1 MQEAIAPIIA
11 QAKISEAKILYLV
24 INEREKSAKFY
35 KGVQKSVRGEKWEN
49 TQEKA
54 QKKEKMWENTQ
65 DINSQNSTN
74 NASNGS
80 DESVAKLHKI
90 FATIEKKEQVAI
102 ANAKAVFEDFSECEN
117 ALLADESIL
126 LPSALPDDIL
136 QELLNEMGE
145 LDSQHLNILA
155 LGIES
160 HHLKSSDFL
169 IKQAQN
175 LQAQDV
181 LNQNLSRQNPQ
192 VLDTL
197 YQLQALS
204 YNHHIP
210 ILQGQSPKSNTQ
222 QNKQNINMQND
233 LLRVFLQAF
242 GVNNTSGNFNPTLN
256 PTNFASLSDLARQS
270 PILSEI
276 QSSIGQIQNFY
287 NQTKTVVKKLEKG
300 ELSQDELVNF
310 LQRLHF

>member
-11 QAKISEAKILYLV
+11 QAKISEAKILYLA

-35 KGVQKSVRGEKWEN
+35 KGVQESVRKEKWEN
-49 TQEKA
+49 A
-54 QKKEKMWENTQ
+54 QDM
-65 DINSQNSTN
+65 NSQNNLN

-80 DESVAKLHKI
+80 DESTTRLHKI
-90 FATIEKKEQVAI
+90 FSTIAKKEQVAI
-102 ANAKAVFEDFSECEN
+102 VRAKAVFEDFSECEN
-117 ALLADESIL
+117 ALLTDESIL
-126 LPSALPDDIL
+126 LPSALPDYIL

-181 LNQNLSRQNPQ
+181 SRQNPQ

-210 ILQGQSPKSNTQ
+210 LLQGQSPKSSTK
-222 QNKQNINMQND
+222 QNKQSTNMQND
-233 LLRVFLQAF
+233 LLRAFLQVF
-242 GVNNTSGNFNPTLN
+242 GVNNGNFNPTLN
-256 PTNFASLSDLARQS
+256 PTNFASLSDFARQS

-287 NQTKTVVKKLEKG
+287 NQTKTVVKKLERG

-310 LQRLHF
+310 LQKLHF

>member
-1 MQEAIAPIIA
+1 MQEAIAHTIG
-11 QAKISEAKILYLV
+11 QAKISEAKILYLA

-35 KGVQKSVRGEKWEN
+35 KSVQESLRGEKWEN
-49 TQEKA
+49 A
-54 QKKEKMWENTQ
+54 QDM
-65 DINSQNSTN
+65 NSQNNLN

-80 DESVAKLHKI
+80 DESTTRLHKI
-90 FATIEKKEQVAI
+90 FSTIAKKEQVAI
-102 ANAKAVFEDFSECEN
+102 VRAKAVFEDFSECEN
-117 ALLADESIL
+117 ALLTDESIL
-126 LPSALPDDIL
+126 LPSALPDYIL

-181 LNQNLSRQNPQ
+181 SRQNPQ

-210 ILQGQSPKSNTQ
+210 LLQGQSPKSSTK
-222 QNKQNINMQND
+222 QNKQSTNMQND
-233 LLRVFLQAF
+233 LLRAFLQAF
-242 GVNNTSGNFNPTLN
+242 GVNNGNFNPTLN

-310 LQRLHF
+310 LQKLHF

>member
-1 MQEAIAPIIA
+1 MQEAIAPTIE
-11 QAKISEAKILYLV
+11 QTKISEAKILYLA

-35 KGVQKSVRGEKWEN
+35 ESVQQNVLGKKWKS
-49 TQEKA
+49 TQENM
-54 QKKEKMWENTQ
+54 QEQEKMWENAQ

-80 DESVAKLHKI
+80 DESARKLHKI
-90 FATIEKKEQVAI
+90 FATIAKKEQVAI
-102 ANAKAVFEDFSECEN
+102 AQAKVVFEDFSECEE
-117 ALLADESIL
+117 AMLADESIL

-175 LQAQDV
+175 LQAQ
-181 LNQNLSRQNPQ
+181 NLSRQNPQ

-210 ILQGQSPKSNTQ
+210 LLQGQSPKSSTE
-222 QNKQNINMQND
+222 QNKQSTNMQND
-233 LLRVFLQAF
+233 LLRAFLQAF
-242 GVNNTSGNFNPTLN
+242 GVNNPSGNFNPTLN

-310 LQRLHF
+310 LQKLHF

>member
-1 MQEAIAPIIA
+1 MQEAIAPTIA
-11 QAKISEAKILYLV
+11 QARISEAKILYLA

-35 KGVQKSVRGEKWEN
+35 KGVQENVLGNVRGNEKV
-49 TQEKA
+49 
-54 QKKEKMWENTQ
+54 WENTQ
-65 DINSQNSTN
+65 DINSQNTLN
-74 NASNGS
+74 NAS
-80 DESVAKLHKI
+80 DESTTKLHKI
-90 FATIEKKEQVAI
+90 FATIAKKEQVAI
-102 ANAKAVFEDFSECEN
+102 AQAKAVFEGFGECEN

-175 LQAQDV
+175 LQTQDV
-181 LNQNLSRQNPQ
+181 SSQNPRL
-192 VLDTL
+192 LDTL

-210 ILQGQSPKSNTQ
+210 LLQGQSPKSSTE
-222 QNKQNINMQND
+222 QNKQSTNMQND
-233 LLRVFLQAF
+233 LLKAFLRAF
-242 GVNNTSGNFNPTLN
+242 GVNNASGNFNPNLN

-276 QSSIGQIQNFY
+276 QNSIGQIQNFY

-310 LQRLHF
+310 LQKLHF

>member
-1 MQEAIAPIIA
+1 MQEAIAPTIE
-11 QAKISEAKILYLV
+11 QARISEAKILYLA

-35 KGVQKSVRGEKWEN
+35 KTVQENVLGGKWEN
-49 TQEKA
+49 EKV
-54 QKKEKMWENTQ
+54 WENAQ
-65 DINSQNSTN
+65 DINSQNFTN
-74 NASNGS
+74 NASNAS
-80 DESVAKLHKI
+80 DESATKLHKI
-90 FATIEKKEQVAI
+90 FATIAKKEQVAI
-102 ANAKAVFEDFSECEN
+102 AQAKAVFEGFSECEN
-117 ALLADESIL
+117 ALLVDESIL

-175 LQAQDV
+175 LPAQDV
-181 LNQNLSRQNPQ
+181 SSQNPQ

-210 ILQGQSPKSNTQ
+210 LLQGQSPKSSTE
-222 QNKQNINMQND
+222 QNKQSTNMQND
-233 LLRVFLQAF
+233 LLRAFLQAF
-242 GVNNTSGNFNPTLN
+242 GVNNASGNFNPNLN

-310 LQRLHF
+310 LQKLHF

>member
-1 MQEAIAPIIA
+1 MQEAIAPTIA
-11 QAKISEAKILYLV
+11 QARISEAKILYLA

-35 KGVQKSVRGEKWEN
+35 KTVQENVLGRKWKN
-49 TQEKA
+49 A
-54 QKKEKMWENTQ
+54 Q
-65 DINSQNSTN
+65 DINSQNFTN
-74 NASNGS
+74 NASNAS
-80 DESVAKLHKI
+80 DESVTKLHKI
-90 FATIEKKEQVAI
+90 FATIAKKEQVAI
-102 ANAKAVFEDFSECEN
+102 AQAKAVFEDFGECEN
-117 ALLADESIL
+117 SLLADESIL

-169 IKQAQN
+169 IKQAQI
-175 LQAQDV
+175 LPAQDV
-181 LNQNLSRQNPQ
+181 SSQNLQ

-210 ILQGQSPKSNTQ
+210 LLQGQSPKSSTE
-222 QNKQNINMQND
+222 QNKQSTNMQND
-233 LLRVFLQAF
+233 LLRAFLQAF
-242 GVNNTSGNFNPTLN
+242 GVNNASGNFNPNLN
-256 PTNFASLSDLARQS
+256 PINFASLSDLARQS

-276 QSSIGQIQNFY
+276 QSSIGQIQSFY

-310 LQRLHF
+310 LQKLHF

>member
-1 MQEAIAPIIA
+1 MQEAIAPTIK
-11 QAKISEAKILYLV
+11 QAKISEAKILYLA

-35 KGVQKSVRGEKWEN
+35 KSVQESLRGNVRGNKKVWEN
-49 TQEKA
+49 ARENA
-54 QKKEKMWENTQ
+54 QNAQ

-74 NASNGS
+74 NASDGN
-80 DESVAKLHKI
+80 DESAVKLYKI

-126 LPSALPDDIL
+126 LLSALPDDIL

-169 IKQAQN
+169 IKQAQY

-181 LNQNLSRQNPQ
+181 SRQNPQ

-210 ILQGQSPKSNTQ
+210 LLQGQSPKSSTE

-233 LLRVFLQAF
+233 LLRAFLQAF
-242 GVNNTSGNFNPTLN
+242 GVNNGNFNPTLN

-310 LQRLHF
+310 LQKLHF

>member
-1 MQEAIAPIIA
+1 MQEAIAPTME
-11 QAKISEAKILYLV
+11 QAKISEAKILYLA

-35 KGVQKSVRGEKWEN
+35 ESVQESVLGKKWES

-54 QKKEKMWENTQ
+54 QEQEKMWENAQ

-74 NASNGS
+74 NASNRI
-80 DESVAKLHKI
+80 DESATKLHKI
-90 FATIEKKEQVAI
+90 FATIAKKEQVAI
-102 ANAKAVFEDFSECEN
+102 AQAKVVFEDFSECEE
-117 ALLADESIL
+117 AMLADESIL

-181 LNQNLSRQNPQ
+181 SHQNPQ

-210 ILQGQSPKSNTQ
+210 LLQGQSPKSSIE
-222 QNKQNINMQND
+222 QNKQSTNMQND
-233 LLRVFLQAF
+233 LLRAFLQAF
-242 GVNNTSGNFNPTLN
+242 GVNNPSGNFNPNLN

-310 LQRLHF
+310 LQKLHF

>member
-1 MQEAIAPIIA
+1 MQEAIAPTIA
-11 QAKISEAKILYLV
+11 QARISEAKILYLA

-35 KGVQKSVRGEKWEN
+35 KTVQENVRGNEKVWEN
-49 TQEKA
+49 A
-54 QKKEKMWENTQ
+54 Q
-65 DINSQNSTN
+65 DINSQNFTN
-74 NASNGS
+74 NASNVS
-80 DESVAKLHKI
+80 DESATKLHKI
-90 FATIEKKEQVAI
+90 FATIAKKEQVAI
-102 ANAKAVFEDFSECEN
+102 AQAKAVFEDFSECEN

-175 LQAQDV
+175 LPAQDV
-181 LNQNLSRQNPQ
+181 SRQNPQ

-210 ILQGQSPKSNTQ
+210 LLQGQSPKSSTE
-222 QNKQNINMQND
+222 QNKQSTNMQND
-233 LLRVFLQAF
+233 LLKAFLQAF
-242 GVNNTSGNFNPTLN
+242 GVNNASGNFNPNLN
-256 PTNFASLSDLARQS
+256 PSNFASLSDLARQS

-310 LQRLHF
+310 LQKLHF

>member
-1 MQEAIAPIIA
+1 MQEAIAPTME
-11 QAKISEAKILYLV
+11 QAKISEAKILYLA

-35 KGVQKSVRGEKWEN
+35 ESVRGKKWES
-49 TQEKA
+49 TQENM
-54 QKKEKMWENTQ
+54 QEQEKMWENAQ

-80 DESVAKLHKI
+80 DESARKLHKI
-90 FATIEKKEQVAI
+90 FATIVKKEQVAI
-102 ANAKAVFEDFSECEN
+102 AQAKAVFEDFSECEE
-117 ALLADESIL
+117 AMLADESIL

-175 LQAQDV
+175 LQAQ
-181 LNQNLSRQNPQ
+181 NLSHQNPQ

-210 ILQGQSPKSNTQ
+210 LLQGQSPKSSIE
-222 QNKQNINMQND
+222 QNKQSTNMQND
-233 LLRVFLQAF
+233 LLRAFLQAF
-242 GVNNTSGNFNPTLN
+242 GVNNPSGNFNPTLN

-310 LQRLHF
+310 LQKLHF

>member
-1 MQEAIAPIIA
+1 MQEAIAPTIK
-11 QAKISEAKILYLV
+11 QAKISEAKILYLA

-35 KGVQKSVRGEKWEN
+35 KGVQESVRKEKWEN
-49 TQEKA
+49 A
-54 QKKEKMWENTQ
+54 QDM
-65 DINSQNSTN
+65 NSQNNLN

-80 DESVAKLHKI
+80 DESTTRLHKI
-90 FATIEKKEQVAI
+90 FSTIAKKEQVAI
-102 ANAKAVFEDFSECEN
+102 VRAKAVFEDFSECEN
-117 ALLADESIL
+117 ALLTDESIL
-126 LPSALPDDIL
+126 LPSALPDYIL

-155 LGIES
+155 FGIES

-181 LNQNLSRQNPQ
+181 SRQNPQ

-210 ILQGQSPKSNTQ
+210 LLQGQSPKSSTK
-222 QNKQNINMQND
+222 QNKQSTNMQND
-233 LLRVFLQAF
+233 LLRAFLQVF
-242 GVNNTSGNFNPTLN
+242 GVNNGNFNPTLN
-256 PTNFASLSDLARQS
+256 PTNFASLSDFARQS

-287 NQTKTVVKKLEKG
+287 NQTKTVVKKLERG

-310 LQRLHF
+310 LQKLHF

>member
-1 MQEAIAPIIA
+1 MQEAIAPTIE
-11 QAKISEAKILYLV
+11 QARISEAKILYLA

-35 KGVQKSVRGEKWEN
+35 KTVQENVLGGKWEN
-49 TQEKA
+49 EKV
-54 QKKEKMWENTQ
+54 WENAQ
-65 DINSQNSTN
+65 DINSQNFTN
-74 NASNGS
+74 NASNAS
-80 DESVAKLHKI
+80 DESATKLHKI
-90 FATIEKKEQVAI
+90 FATIAKKEQVAI
-102 ANAKAVFEDFSECEN
+102 AQAKAVFEDFGECEN

-175 LQAQDV
+175 LQTQDV
-181 LNQNLSRQNPQ
+181 SSQNPQ

-210 ILQGQSPKSNTQ
+210 LLQGQSPKSSTE
-222 QNKQNINMQND
+222 QNKQSTNMQND
-233 LLRVFLQAF
+233 LLKVFLQAF
-242 GVNNTSGNFNPTLN
+242 GVNNASGNFNPNLN

-276 QSSIGQIQNFY
+276 QSSIGQIQSFY

-310 LQRLHF
+310 LQKLHF

>member
-1 MQEAIAPIIA
+1 MQEAIAPTIE
-11 QAKISEAKILYLV
+11 QTKISEAKILYLA

-35 KGVQKSVRGEKWEN
+35 KSVQESVLGKKWES
-49 TQEKA
+49 TQENM
-54 QKKEKMWENTQ
+54 QEKEKMWENAQ

-74 NASNGS
+74 NASDES
-80 DESVAKLHKI
+80 DESAVKLHKI
-90 FATIEKKEQVAI
+90 FATIAKKEQIAI
-102 ANAKAVFEDFSECEN
+102 AQAKVVFEDFSECEE
-117 ALLADESIL
+117 AMLADESIL

-175 LQAQDV
+175 LQAQYV
-181 LNQNLSRQNPQ
+181 SRQNPQ

-210 ILQGQSPKSNTQ
+210 LLQGQSPKSSTK
-222 QNKQNINMQND
+222 QNKQSANMQND
-233 LLRVFLQAF
+233 LLRAFLQAF
-242 GVNNTSGNFNPTLN
+242 GVNNVSGNFNPTLN

-310 LQRLHF
+310 LQKLHF

>member
-1 MQEAIAPIIA
+1 MQKAIAPTIT
-11 QAKISEAKILYLV
+11 QARISEAKILYLA

-35 KGVQKSVRGEKWEN
+35 KTVQENVLGNMRGNEKVWEN
-49 TQEKA
+49 A
-54 QKKEKMWENTQ
+54 Q
-65 DINSQNSTN
+65 DINSQNFMN
-74 NASNGS
+74 NASNVS
-80 DESVAKLHKI
+80 DESATKLHKI
-90 FATIEKKEQVAI
+90 FATIAKKEQIAI
-102 ANAKAVFEDFSECEN
+102 AQAKAVFENFSECEN

-169 IKQAQN
+169 IKQAQD
-175 LQAQDV
+175 LQSQDV
-181 LNQNLSRQNPQ
+181 SSQNPQ

-210 ILQGQSPKSNTQ
+210 LLQGQSPKSSTE
-222 QNKQNINMQND
+222 QNKQSTNMQND
-233 LLRVFLQAF
+233 LLKAFLQAF
-242 GVNNTSGNFNPTLN
+242 GVNNASGNFNPTLN
-256 PTNFASLSDLARQS
+256 PSNFASLSDLARQS

-310 LQRLHF
+310 LQKLHF

>member
-1 MQEAIAPIIA
+1 MQEAIAPTIA
-11 QAKISEAKILYLV
+11 QARISEAKILYLA

-35 KGVQKSVRGEKWEN
+35 KSVQENMLGSVRENEKVRENAREN
-49 TQEKA
+49 TQNA
-54 QKKEKMWENTQ
+54 Q
-65 DINSQNSTN
+65 DINSQNFTN
-74 NASNGS
+74 NANNGN
-80 DESVAKLHKI
+80 DESAVKLRKI
-90 FATIEKKEQVAI
+90 FATIAKKEQVAI
-102 ANAKAVFEDFSECEN
+102 AQAKAVFEGFSECEN

-175 LQAQDV
+175 LPAQDV
-181 LNQNLSRQNPQ
+181 SSQNPQ

-210 ILQGQSPKSNTQ
+210 LLQGQSPKSSTE
-222 QNKQNINMQND
+222 QNKQSTNMQND
-233 LLRVFLQAF
+233 LLKAFLQAF
-242 GVNNTSGNFNPTLN
+242 GVNNANGNFNPNLN

-287 NQTKTVVKKLEKG
+287 NQTKTVVKKLERG

-310 LQRLHF
+310 LQKLHF

>member
-11 QAKISEAKILYLV
+11 QAKISEAKILYLA

-35 KGVQKSVRGEKWEN
+35 KGVQESVRGEKWEN
-49 TQEKA
+49 A
-54 QKKEKMWENTQ
+54 Q
-65 DINSQNSTN
+65 DINSQNNLN
-74 NASNGS
+74 NASNGN
-80 DESVAKLHKI
+80 DESAIKLRKI
-90 FATIEKKEQVAI
+90 FATIAKKEQVAI
-102 ANAKAVFEDFSECEN
+102 VRAKAVFEDFSECEN

-175 LQAQDV
+175 LQAQ
-181 LNQNLSRQNPQ
+181 NLSRQNPQ

-210 ILQGQSPKSNTQ
+210 LLQGQSPKSSTE
-222 QNKQNINMQND
+222 QNKQSTNMQND
-233 LLRVFLQAF
+233 LLRAFLQAF
-242 GVNNTSGNFNPTLN
+242 GVNNGNLN

-287 NQTKTVVKKLEKG
+287 NQTKAVVKKLEKG

-310 LQRLHF
+310 LQKLHF

>member
-1 MQEAIAPIIA
+1 MQEAIAPIIE
-11 QAKISEAKILYLV
+11 QAKISEVKILYLA

-35 KGVQKSVRGEKWEN
+35 KGVQQNVLGKKWEN
-49 TQEKA
+49 TQKKA
-54 QKKEKMWENTQ
+54 QEQEKMWENAQ

-80 DESVAKLHKI
+80 DESARKLHKI
-90 FATIEKKEQVAI
+90 FATIAKKEQVAI
-102 ANAKAVFEDFSECEN
+102 AQAKVVFEDFSECEE
-117 ALLADESIL
+117 AMLADESIL

-175 LQAQDV
+175 LQV
-181 LNQNLSRQNPQ
+181 QNLSRQNPQ

-210 ILQGQSPKSNTQ
+210 LLQGQSPKSSTK
-222 QNKQNINMQND
+222 QNKQSTNMQND
-233 LLRVFLQAF
+233 LFRAFLQAF
-242 GVNNTSGNFNPTLN
+242 GVNNPSGNFNPTLN

-310 LQRLHF
+310 LQKLHF

>member
-1 MQEAIAPIIA
+1 MQEAIAPTIE
-11 QAKISEAKILYLV
+11 QTKISEAKILYLA

-35 KGVQKSVRGEKWEN
+35 KSVQESVLGKKWEN

-54 QKKEKMWENTQ
+54 QEQEKMWENAQ

-80 DESVAKLHKI
+80 DESARKLRKI
-90 FATIEKKEQVAI
+90 FATIAKKEQVAI
-102 ANAKAVFEDFSECEN
+102 AQAKVVFEDFSECEE
-117 ALLADESIL
+117 AMLADESIL

-181 LNQNLSRQNPQ
+181 SHQNPQ

-210 ILQGQSPKSNTQ
+210 LLQGQSPKSSTK
-222 QNKQNINMQND
+222 QNKQSTNMQND
-233 LLRVFLQAF
+233 LLRAFLQAF
-242 GVNNTSGNFNPTLN
+242 GVNNPSGNFNPTLN
-256 PTNFASLSDLARQS
+256 PTNFASLSNLARQS

-310 LQRLHF
+310 LQKLHF

>member
-1 MQEAIAPIIA
+1 MQEAIAPTIA
-11 QAKISEAKILYLV
+11 QARISEAKILYLA

-35 KGVQKSVRGEKWEN
+35 KTVQENVRGNEKVWEN
-49 TQEKA
+49 A
-54 QKKEKMWENTQ
+54 Q
-65 DINSQNSTN
+65 DINSQNFTN
-74 NASNGS
+74 NASNGN
-80 DESVAKLHKI
+80 DESATKLHKI
-90 FATIEKKEQVAI
+90 FATIAKKEQIAI
-102 ANAKAVFEDFSECEN
+102 VQAKAVFEGFSECEN
-117 ALLADESIL
+117 ALLVDESIL

-175 LQAQDV
+175 LPAQDV
-181 LNQNLSRQNPQ
+181 SSQNPQ

-210 ILQGQSPKSNTQ
+210 LLQGQSPKSSTE
-222 QNKQNINMQND
+222 QNKQSTNMQND
-233 LLRVFLQAF
+233 LLKAFLQAF
-242 GVNNTSGNFNPTLN
+242 GVNNPSGNFNPNLN
-256 PTNFASLSDLARQS
+256 PSNFASLSDLARQS

-310 LQRLHF
+310 LQKLHF

>member
-1 MQEAIAPIIA
+1 MQKAIAPTIA
-11 QAKISEAKILYLV
+11 QARISEVKILYLA

-35 KGVQKSVRGEKWEN
+35 KTVQENVLGNARGNEKVWEN
-49 TQEKA
+49 A
-54 QKKEKMWENTQ
+54 QN
-65 DINSQNSTN
+65 INSQIFTN
-74 NASNGS
+74 NASNAS
-80 DESVAKLHKI
+80 DESTTKLHKI
-90 FATIEKKEQVAI
+90 FATIAKKEQIAI
-102 ANAKAVFEDFSECEN
+102 AQAKAVFEDFSECEN

-175 LQAQDV
+175 LPAQDV
-181 LNQNLSRQNPQ
+181 SSQNPQ

-210 ILQGQSPKSNTQ
+210 LLQGQSPKSSTE
-222 QNKQNINMQND
+222 QNKQSTNMQND
-233 LLRVFLQAF
+233 LLKAFLQAF
-242 GVNNTSGNFNPTLN
+242 GVNNANGNFNPNLN

-287 NQTKTVVKKLEKG
+287 NQTKTVVKKLERG
-300 ELSQDELVNF
+300 ELSQDELVDF
-310 LQRLHF
+310 LQKLHF

>member
-1 MQEAIAPIIA
+1 MQEAIAPTIA
-11 QAKISEAKILYLV
+11 QARISEAKILYLA

-35 KGVQKSVRGEKWEN
+35 KTVQENVLGGKWEN
-49 TQEKA
+49 A
-54 QKKEKMWENTQ
+54 QNAQ
-65 DINSQNSTN
+65 DINSQNTLN
-74 NASNGS
+74 NAS
-80 DESVAKLHKI
+80 DESATKLHKI
-90 FATIEKKEQVAI
+90 FATIAKKEQVAI
-102 ANAKAVFEDFSECEN
+102 AQAKAVFEGFSECEN

-175 LQAQDV
+175 LQTQDV
-181 LNQNLSRQNPQ
+181 SSQNPQ

-210 ILQGQSPKSNTQ
+210 LLQGQSPKSSTE
-222 QNKQNINMQND
+222 QNKQSTNMQDD
-233 LLRVFLQAF
+233 LLRAFLQAF
-242 GVNNTSGNFNPTLN
+242 GVNNASGNFNPNLN
-256 PTNFASLSDLARQS
+256 PSNFASLSDLARQS

-276 QSSIGQIQNFY
+276 QSSIGQIQSFY

-310 LQRLHF
+310 LQKLHF

>member
-1 MQEAIAPIIA
+1 MQEAIAPTME
-11 QAKISEAKILYLV
+11 QAKISEAKILYLA
-24 INEREKSAKFY
+24 INERKKSAKFY
-35 KGVQKSVRGEKWEN
+35 KGVQQNVLGKKWEN

-54 QKKEKMWENTQ
+54 QEQEKMWENAQ
-65 DINSQNSTN
+65 DINSQNYTN

-80 DESVAKLHKI
+80 DESARKLHKI
-90 FATIEKKEQVAI
+90 FATIAKKEQVAI
-102 ANAKAVFEDFSECEN
+102 AQAKVVFEDFSECEE
-117 ALLADESIL
+117 AMLADESIL

-145 LDSQHLNILA
+145 LDSQYLNILA

-175 LQAQDV
+175 LQAQ
-181 LNQNLSRQNPQ
+181 NLSHQNPQ

-210 ILQGQSPKSNTQ
+210 LLQGQSPKSSTE
-222 QNKQNINMQND
+222 QNKQSTNMQND
-233 LLRVFLQAF
+233 LLRAFLQAF
-242 GVNNTSGNFNPTLN
+242 GVNNPSGNFNPTLN

-310 LQRLHF
+310 LQKLHF

>member
-1 MQEAIAPIIA
+1 MQEAIAPTIK
-11 QAKISEAKILYLV
+11 QAKISEAKILYLA

-35 KGVQKSVRGEKWEN
+35 KSVQESLRGGKWKNAQEN
-49 TQEKA
+49 AQE
-54 QKKEKMWENTQ
+54 QEKMWENAQ
-65 DINSQNSTN
+65 DINSQNKLN
-74 NASNGS
+74 NAS
-80 DESVAKLHKI
+80 DESNESAAKLYKI

-102 ANAKAVFEDFSECEN
+102 ANAKVVFEDFSECEN

-181 LNQNLSRQNPQ
+181 LNQNLSHQNPQ

-210 ILQGQSPKSNTQ
+210 LLQGQSPKSSTQ
-222 QNKQNINMQND
+222 QNKQSTNMQND
-233 LLRVFLQAF
+233 LLRAFLQAF
-242 GVNNTSGNFNPTLN
+242 GVNNGNFNPTLN

>member
-1 MQEAIAPIIA
+1 MQEAIAPTIK
-11 QAKISEAKILYLV
+11 QAKISEAKILYLA
-24 INEREKSAKFY
+24 INEREKSFKFY
-35 KGVQKSVRGEKWEN
+35 KGVQESVQGKKWEN
-49 TQEKA
+49 TQEKVRE
-54 QKKEKMWENTQ
+54 QEKMWENTQ
-65 DINSQNSTN
+65 DINSQNYTN

-90 FATIEKKEQVAI
+90 FSTIEKKEQVAI
-102 ANAKAVFEDFSECEN
+102 AQAKVVFEDFSECEN
-117 ALLADESIL
+117 ALLADESVL

-181 LNQNLSRQNPQ
+181 LNQNPQ

-210 ILQGQSPKSNTQ
+210 LLQGQSPKSNTE
-222 QNKQNINMQND
+222 QNKQNTNMQND
-233 LLRVFLQAF
+233 LLRAFLQAF
-242 GVNNTSGNFNPTLN
+242 GVNNGNFNPTLN

-276 QSSIGQIQNFY
+276 QISIGQIQNFY